1 MTPTMPKMIDRPSAI
16 STYRAPSTSPFSR
29 NSVRTAAVIERRLR
43 HRLQLALALGLRN
56 RDRVQRLPLAG
67 HLADDLEDVP
77 LVLPLRLVLR
87 ADHVHR
93 LQQLVIPRAERERA
107 SLEPVRRAR
116 QTDGL
121 KGRPRS
127 EEHTSELQS
136 QSNLVCRLLLEKK
149 NNITEGTQPRDKTG
163 ASRRTA

>member
-29 NSVRTAAVIERRLR
+29 NSVRTAGVIERRLR

-67 HLADDLEDVP
+67 HLADDLE
-77 LVLPLRLVLR
+77 
-87 ADHVHR
+87 
-93 LQQLVIPRAERERA
+93 
-107 SLEPVRRAR
+107 
-116 QTDGL
+116 
-121 KGRPRS
+121 RS

-136 QSNLVCRLLLEKK
+136 RPHLVFRLLLAKK
-149 NNITEGTQPRDKTG
+149 K
-163 ASRRTA
+163 

>member
-16 STYRAPSTSPFSR
+16 STYSAPSTSPFSR
-29 NSVRTAAVIERRLR
+29 NSVRTAGVIERRLR

-56 RDRVQRLPLAG
+56 RDRLQRLPRAG

-93 LQQLVIPRAERERA
+93 LQQLVVPRAERERA

-116 QTDGL
+116 QRVAL
-121 KGRPRS
+121 QRRHQLRAVRALRS

-136 QSNLVCRLLLEKK
+136 PCNLVCRLLLEKK
-149 NNITEGTQPRDKTG
+149 K
-163 ASRRTA
+163 